1 MQLHKLFIILF
12 GIIFLVLE
20 EPLHGLANHQDWEG
34 NGCLYPW
41 RIDYYRNLLRMGRGC
56 DDSMAWTVANTARYR
71 RHEDVIRRRS
81 EAEFNRSQRA
91 FGGDPI

>member
-34 NGCLYPW
+34 NGCLYP
-41 RIDYYRNLLRMGRGC
+41 LGRGC